1 MRAWDKLKSNNR
13 ARGFVARQSPRC
25 ACPAEARICVCFCAI
40 GVGGKVHHMTEIAE
54 TSVAASSATG
64 QKTIAVIDGNSLMHR
79 AYHAVPPTMNA
90 PDGTPTNA
98 VFGFMSML
106 LKFIEVSHPDG
117 IVCAFDAGKPQ
128 FRIEAL
134 KQYKAQRPPMDDELR
149 AQFPVIENLLGAMNI
164 PVVKVKGWEGD
175 DILGT
180 IAARDEARG
189 YRTLLVTG
197 DKDACQLASELTHI
211 VNTKKGISDVA
222 IYDPAA
228 VYEKYGVTPEQIP
241 DYLGLMGDASD
252 NIPGVPGVG
261 AKTATKFL
269 QAYGSMEGLYDNL
282 DKLKGKQ
289 LENVRDNRD
298 LAFLSRQIATIVRDL
313 DFPLDVDAVKFPD
326 FDAQQVA
333 DAFHAIRFNAHLDRL
348 YKVTGS
354 LGAPDAVAGE
364 ALQERPV
371 VEGEEAF
378 GLLKSAMGAGRRLG
392 VAFAEPEQSSLFA
405 DDIALAV
412 APACAGEDDS
422 LSKIAMFRG
431 DDAREVFARIVRE
444 GCFAALDV
452 KAALQQVFSKDSSL
466 GAMVDEPVLMAATR
480 RDNQVADAPVRAFDL
495 GLAAYVLNSS
505 TGKYTIDVLADS
517 YLCVALPETKDAA
530 ERAAIEAH
538 AAADL
543 VSPLA
548 EALAGD
554 STADVFYD
562 IDSPLVATLAIME
575 RCGMPIDKARLA
587 ELGAD
592 AQVEIDQL
600 RQRIWGLAGEEF
612 NVDSPKQLSHV
623 LFEVMELPH
632 GKKTRSGYSTD
643 AKVLGKLAADH
654 EIAACVLK
662 YREYAKIKSTYIDAL
677 PRLAAEYGDGR
688 VHTTF
693 NETVTTTGR
702 LSSSDPN
709 LQNIPVRTEY
719 GRKIR
724 SCFGAINPG
733 DVFVSADYSQIE
745 LRLLA
750 HLSQD
755 AGLIDAFKS
764 GEDFHA
770 ETAARVFGVDVST
783 VTPQMRSRA
792 KAVNFGIVY
801 GQQAF
806 GLGQSLGISLAEAQG
821 FIDRYYAAYPRVRTY
836 LDETVEHA
844 REAGF
849 AETMFGR
856 KRHIPELA
864 AKNKMQRSFGERTAM
879 NHPMQGSAADIIKL
893 AMTEV
898 ERRLVADGF
907 AAKLMV
913 QVHDELDFSCPADE
927 VSALTAMVKDVM
939 ENVVSLRVP
948 LIADVSSAATW
959 AEAH

>member
-1 MRAWDKLKSNNR
+1 
-13 ARGFVARQSPRC
+13 
-25 ACPAEARICVCFCAI
+25 
-40 GVGGKVHHMTEIAE
+40 MTDIAE
-54 TSVAASSATG
+54 TSVATSGSV
-64 QKTIAVIDGNSLMHR
+64 KTIAVIDGNSLMHR

-134 KQYKAQRPPMDDELR
+134 EQYKAQRPPMDDELR
-149 AQFPVIENLLGAMNI
+149 VQFPVIEGLLSAMNI

-197 DKDACQLASELTHI
+197 DKDACQLASDLTHI
-211 VNTKKGISDVA
+211 VNTKKGITDVVV
-222 IYDPAA
+222 YDPAG

-289 LENVRDNRD
+289 LEKVRDNRE
-298 LAFLSRQIATIVRDL
+298 LAFLSRKIATIVRDL
-313 DFPLDVDAVKFPD
+313 DFPLDVDEVRFPD
-326 FDAQQVA
+326 FDAQKVA

-348 YKVTGS
+348 YKVTGKDA
-354 LGAPDAVAGE
+354 APDAVSGE
-364 ALQERPV
+364 ALEMHPLIY
-371 VEGEEAF
+371 GEEADRML
-378 GLLKSAMGAGRRLG
+378 GETLSQGVRLG
-392 VAFAEPEQSSLFA
+392 VSFTRPEQTSLFA
-405 DDIALAV
+405 DDVSLAV
-412 APACAGEDDS
+412 APACAVGSDKARVAVFS
-422 LSKIAMFRG
+422 G
-431 DDAREVFARIVRE
+431 DAATAAFVRIVRE
-444 GCFAALDV
+444 GRFAAMDV
-452 KAALQQVFSKDSSL
+452 KSAFQKAFLKDSAVAADL
-466 GAMVDEPVLMAATR
+466 TEDELMAA
-480 RDNQVADAPVRAFDL
+480 VAHDVAVSDAPTRAFDI

-505 TGKYTIDVLADS
+505 VGKYTVDVLADA
-517 YLCVALPETKDAA
+517 YLCTALPETDGDI
-530 ERAAIEAH
+530 ERAAIEAQV
-538 AAADL
+538 AVDL
-543 VSPLA
+543 VEPLTS
-548 EALAGD
+548 ALEEDGTAG
-554 STADVFYD
+554 VYFD
-562 IDSPLVATLAIME
+562 IDLPLVATLTIME
-575 RCGMPIDKARLA
+575 RCGMPIDKPRLA
-587 ELGAD
+587 ELGAE
-592 AQVEIDQL
+592 AQAEIDQL
-600 RQRIWGLAGEEF
+600 RQRIWDIAGEEF
-612 NVDSPKQLSHV
+612 NIDSPKQLSHI

-643 AKVLGKLAADH
+643 AKVLGKLADDH
-654 EIAACVLK
+654 EIAADVLK

-677 PRLAAEYGDGR
+677 PRLAADFGDGR

-719 GRKIR
+719 GRRIR
-724 SCFGAINPG
+724 ACFGAINPG

-755 AGLIDAFKS
+755 EGLIAAFKS

-770 ETAARVFGVDVST
+770 ETAARVFGVDVAD

-806 GLGQSLGISLAEAQG
+806 GLGQSLGIPLAEAQE
-821 FIDRYYAAYPRVRTY
+821 FIDRYYEAYPRVRTY
-836 LDETVEHA
+836 LDETVVKA
-844 REAGF
+844 KKDGY

-893 AMTEV
+893 AMAEV
-898 ERRLVADGF
+898 QRRLTADGF

-913 QVHDELDFSCPADE
+913 QVHDELDFSCPALE
-927 VSALTAMVKDVM
+927 AEALSAMVKDVM
-939 ENVVSLRVP
+939 ENIADLRVP
-948 LIADVSSAATW
+948 LIADVSCAATW